1 VQKKTILASKQF
13 LAWGYRFEPLL
24 GSTAYIFK
32 KTYVRPSGNYSVRFE
47 LTDQFHFQ
55 KPRVFL
61 ESMPEVKRSSRL
73 PHLLFDHSICL
84 FNSTE
89 TIDPIDVP
97 ALIAGWISK
106 LESIIDV
113 WEGGN
118 YNDDFIQEFS
128 NYWAGFGAYLLDLI
142 DDTVELKSYSYER
155 LSLEGELTKE
165 WVLAS
170 EKNKAIE
177 WSKRRKAITELD
189 DVVPVIKLA
198 FPSTPHITL
207 NKNWPPQTITEVLEW
222 IEKEPLGHKVMT
234 QLIQRIERQKGTVF
248 LIVCHFDKEIFAFSL
263 GVDRSFREAL
273 AHFYAHKRGKSKPK
287 ISLQQLL
294 VKFKT
299 ASKSKSTKIFTRL
312 SIHDCSNEFL
322 LSRNAKNDRI
332 HLKNQKILLIGCG
345 TIGGY
350 LAKSLVQ
357 IGAGFGKGELIL
369 CDPDK
374 LQPGNLGRHI
384 LGVQYLGEYKSA
396 ALAHSIREDGLGAEV
411 VSLEV
416 KFPPEAEN
424 LKDYDLVVNAT
435 GDEAFSLLLSQAFY
449 NVKLNDTQAPLLIHG
464 WISGFGNSAK
474 ALLEDGRRGCYA
486 CQFKYKI
493 GAIKE
498 DIYPT
503 LGNSVVTK
511 DFAPF
516 KRSCSELHLPFATD
530 ASLMAASMVIQLVQ
544 NRSKNA
550 PNLLMRG
557 VSDVAER
564 LKDQLLKKRPGCPIC
579 GN

>member
-1 VQKKTILASKQF
+1 MQKKAILASKQF
-13 LAWGYRFEPLL
+13 LAWGYRFEPQL
-24 GSTAYIFK
+24 GSKTYIFK
-32 KTYVRPSGNYSVRFE
+32 KTYTRQSGNYSVRFE

-55 KPRVFL
+55 KPEVFL
-61 ESMPEVKRSSRL
+61 ESMPEKKRSSRL
-73 PHLLFDHSICL
+73 PHLLFDYSICL

-106 LESIIDV
+106 LESIIDI
-113 WEGGN
+113 WEDGN
-118 YNDDFIQEFS
+118 FNDDFIQEFS
-128 NYWAGFGAYLLDLI
+128 NYWAGFGAYLLDLV
-142 DDTVELKSYSYER
+142 DDMVELKSYFYDR
-155 LSLEGELTKE
+155 LSLEGKLTKE
-165 WVLAS
+165 WVLTS
-170 EKNKAIE
+170 DKNKAIE
-177 WSKRRKAITELD
+177 WSKRRKALTELD
-189 DVVPVIKLA
+189 DAVPVIKLA
-198 FPSTPHITL
+198 FQNTPRITL
-207 NKNWPPQTITEVLEW
+207 NKNWPPETITEVLEW
-222 IEKEPLGHKVMT
+222 IEKEPLGHKLMA
-234 QLIQRIERQKGTVF
+234 QLIQKIERQKGTVF
-248 LIVCHFDKEIFAFSL
+248 LVVCHFDKEIFGFSL

-273 AHFYAHKRGKSKPK
+273 AHFFAHKRGKSIAK

-294 VKFKT
+294 VKFKK
-299 ASKSKSTKIFTRL
+299 ASKSTKIFTRL
-312 SIHDCSNEFL
+312 SIYNCSGEFL

-332 HLKNQKILLIGCG
+332 QLKDKKILLIGCG

-416 KFPPEAEN
+416 KFLPEAEN
-424 LKDYDLVVNAT
+424 LKDYDLVINAT

-449 NVKLNDTQAPLLIHG
+449 NLKLNDTQAPLLIHG

-486 CQFKYKI
+486 CQFKYKP
-493 GAIKE
+493 GSIKE

-503 LGNSVVTK
+503 LGHSVATK
-511 DFAPF
+511 DFSPF

-530 ASLMAASMVIQLVQ
+530 ASLLATSMVIQLVQ
-544 NRSKNA
+544 SRAKNA

-564 LKDQLLKKRPGCPIC
+564 LKDHLLRKRPGCPIC